1 MKYKDKNLSIE
12 AQRISFFDTDR
23 PVPAL
28 TMLFN
33 PTTNQLRAQS
43 ASLINRVAGISHEI
57 EEKINLGILDE
68 TLHCILPILAYFR
81 KKKYQDTN
89 HILFNKLVIKETEF
103 ARDLIMDSTP
113 NFYKTQVDILDSIF
127 SEEGFILLVINI
139 KDEEP
144 LMTAIDRMKHR
155 RGMISIHNPEFKD
168 NVKILKY
175 CLDRKLYLIE
185 HTDNSADLLRI

>member
-1 MKYKDKNLSIE
+1 
-12 AQRISFFDTDR
+12 
-23 PVPAL
+23 
-28 TMLFN
+28 
-33 PTTNQLRAQS
+33 
-43 ASLINRVAGISHEI
+43 
-57 EEKINLGILDE
+57 
-68 TLHCILPILAYFR
+68 
-81 KKKYQDTN
+81 
-89 HILFNKLVIKETEF
+89 
-103 ARDLIMDSTP
+103 MDSTP